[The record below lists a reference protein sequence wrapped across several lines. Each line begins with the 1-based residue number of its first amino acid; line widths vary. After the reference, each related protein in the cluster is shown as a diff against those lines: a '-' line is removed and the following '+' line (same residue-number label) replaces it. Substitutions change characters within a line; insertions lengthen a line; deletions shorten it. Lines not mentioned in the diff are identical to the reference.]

1 MTAHF
6 SRRLFLPFA
15 GLSMIALMR
24 VSAHAETPT
33 VDGEPITEDDIVQ
46 RTRLLSMSTHKLSER
61 QDVINLLT
69 DEKSRVRDAEKY
81 GVGPTNEDVDRAYLE
96 MCSRMHITPEQLTK
110 SLEGQGVHLDTLRQR
125 IKADIARVN
134 LARLR
139 R

>member
-1 MTAHF
+1 MLSYDRAGATRRANPRHISQLITRGTLAVSRRNLMTAHF

-24 VSAHAETPT
+24 VSALAETPT

-96 MCSRMHITPEQLTK
+96 
-110 SLEGQGVHLDTLRQR
+110 
-125 IKADIARVN
+125 
-134 LARLR
+134 
-139 R
+139 